1 MGHKESNKTEWQN
14 NHHHLTGLF
23 EIYKLIQAISAA
35 ILIIIHEEWK
45 SGNPHRVD
53 YANKFVAY
61 LYTAPVQ

>member
-14 NHHHLTGLF
+14 NNNLTGLF
-23 EIYKLIQAISAA
+23 EIYKLIQTISAA

-45 SGNPHRVD
+45 SRNPHRVD
-53 YANKFVAY
+53 YANKVVAY